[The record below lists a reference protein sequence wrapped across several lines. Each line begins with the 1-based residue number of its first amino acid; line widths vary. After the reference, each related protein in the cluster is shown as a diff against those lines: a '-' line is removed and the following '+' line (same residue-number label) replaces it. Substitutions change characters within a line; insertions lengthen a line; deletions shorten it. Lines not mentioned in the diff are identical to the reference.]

1 MADTAAQTYEDL
13 GYDRIFVSLDG
24 SDQQDK
30 VLDRAILLAAN
41 DNAELYIGHVID
53 STALEAAGTF
63 PVDIVPS
70 LEKEFRA
77 SIEAKVRAAEANPS
91 IKKVEVIVRSGRI
104 RETIKDEMLDVINPD
119 LVICGARGL
128 SSIKYAILGSI
139 STFLTRKHRVRHPRH
154 QVARPLTPRL
164 PRPAG
169 PRTAGRAMSRPNPD
183 KRPGH
188 LCQVAFVRSARTVL
202 KQVMKVR

>member
-24 SDQQDK
+24 SDEQDK
-30 VLDRAILLAAN
+30 VLDRAIVMAAN

-63 PVDIVPS
+63 PVDIVPT
-70 LEKEFRA
+70 LEQNFRD
-77 SIEAKVRAAEANPS
+77 SIAEKVRVAESMPG
-91 IKKVEVIVRSGRI
+91 IRKVEVLVRAGRI
-104 RETIKDEMLDVINPD
+104 RETIKDEMLDVIEPD

-139 STFLTRKHRVRHPRH
+139 STFLTRNADCDTLVIK
-154 QVARPLTPRL
+154 
-164 PRPAG
+164 
-169 PRTAGRAMSRPNPD
+169 
-183 KRPGH
+183 
-188 LCQVAFVRSARTVL
+188 
-202 KQVMKVR
+202 

>member
-139 STFLTRKHRVRHPRH
+139 STFLTRNTECDTLVIK
-154 QVARPLTPRL
+154 
-164 PRPAG
+164 
-169 PRTAGRAMSRPNPD
+169 
-183 KRPGH
+183 
-188 LCQVAFVRSARTVL
+188 
-202 KQVMKVR
+202 